1 MNVTS
6 NSFHADSSLLAQ
18 VRSSGETT
26 TQTAPAS
33 DAPPANA
40 QQPAGGMASLLN
52 MALPLLLVVVVYFLI
67 FRPQQ
72 KREKERVASIRKLK
86 KGDKVLTR
94 GGIYGVIVGL
104 RLEEEL
110 LVLKIADNVKV
121 ELHTNAI
128 DSVNPDSPSNKEV
141 AKTSSR
147 K

>member
-1 MNVTS
+1 MHLTS
-6 NSFHADSSLLAQ
+6 DSFLLAQ

-33 DAPPANA
+33 DTPAPQQ

-104 RLEEEL
+104 RLEDEL

-128 DSVNPDSPSNKEV
+128 DSVNPESTAKEV
-141 AKTSSR
+141 AKTSGR